1 MKNIKIFDMGLGY
14 FVTNRTSSVVRG
26 IITLLFGGCLLIWP
40 GFTAGL
46 IVKLIAGVLVAI
58 GVVTLLSALQAA
70 SQTQSAVPV
79 LVAINVAVY
88 LLFGLLVFLFPG
100 FFLSLIAFLF
110 GGVLLVA
117 GLSQV
122 IGLYQSSKYAPVMG
136 GMYIIPVVITICGV
150 ALFFSPKTSTEALT
164 MIFGGAVA
172 LYGISE
178 LVAVW
183 KLRKNT
189 ITGGNGA
196 AGDSSQG
203 EYTDYE
209 EV

>member
-1 MKNIKIFDMGLGY
+1 MGFGFY
-14 FVTNRTSSVVRG
+14 VTNRTSSVVRG
-26 IITLLFGGCLLIWP
+26 VLTLLFGGCLLIWP
-40 GFTAGL
+40 GFTSGL

-58 GVVTLLSALQAA
+58 GAVTLLSAVRAA
-70 SQTQSAVPV
+70 SQTNSAIPV
-79 LVAINVAVY
+79 LVALNVGVY
-88 LLFGLLVFLFPG
+88 LIFGLLVFLFPN

-122 IGLYQSSKYAPVMG
+122 IGLYQGSKYAPVGG
-136 GMYIIPVVITICGV
+136 GMYIIPVAITICGI
-150 ALFFSPKTSTEALT
+150 ALFFSPRASTEMLT

-183 KLRKNT
+183 KLRSGKT
-189 ITGGNGA
+189 PAGNGGA
-196 AGDSSQG
+196 ASGTPEG

>member
-1 MKNIKIFDMGLGY
+1 MGLGFY
-14 FVTNRTSSVVRG
+14 VTNRTSSVARG
-26 IITLLFGGCLLIWP
+26 VLTLLLGVCLLVWP
-40 GFTAGL
+40 GFTSGL
-46 IVKLIAGVLVAI
+46 IVKLIAGFLLAI
-58 GVVTLLSALQAA
+58 GVVTLVSAMMAA
-70 SQTQSAVPV
+70 SKTKSAIPV
-79 LVAINVAVY
+79 LVALNVAVY

-110 GGVLLVA
+110 GGVLLIA

-122 IGLYQSSKYAPVMG
+122 IGLYQSSKYAPVGG
-136 GMYIIPVVITICGV
+136 GMYIVPVAITVCGI
-150 ALFFSPKTSTEALT
+150 ALFFSPRASTEMLT

-183 KLRKNT
+183 KLRKGT
-189 ITGGNGA
+189 VPGGNGST
-196 AGDSSQG
+196 GDSSQQG

>member
-1 MKNIKIFDMGLGY
+1 MGLGFY
-14 FVTNRTSSVVRG
+14 VTNRTSSVARG
-26 IITLLFGGCLLIWP
+26 VLTLLLGVCLLVWP
-40 GFTAGL
+40 GFTSGL
-46 IVKLIAGVLVAI
+46 IVKLIAGFLLAI
-58 GVVTLLSALQAA
+58 GVVTLVSAMMAA
-70 SQTQSAVPV
+70 SKTKSAIPV
-79 LVAINVAVY
+79 LVALNVAVY

-110 GGVLLVA
+110 GGVLLIA

-122 IGLYQSSKYAPVMG
+122 IGLYQSSKYAPVGG
-136 GMYIIPVVITICGV
+136 GMYIVPAAITVCGI
-150 ALFFSPKTSTEALT
+150 ALFFSPRASTEMLT
-164 MIFGGAVA
+164 MILGGAVA

-183 KLRKNT
+183 KLRK
-189 ITGGNGA
+189 GA
-196 AGDSSQG
+196 AHGSNGTSGDSSQQG

>member
-1 MKNIKIFDMGLGY
+1 MGFGFY
-14 FVTNRTSSVVRG
+14 VTNRTSSVVRG
-26 IITLLFGGCLLIWP
+26 VLTLLFGGCLLIWP

-58 GVVTLLSALQAA
+58 GAVTLLSAVRAA
-70 SQTQSAVPV
+70 SQTNSAIPV
-79 LVAINVAVY
+79 LVALNVGVY
-88 LLFGLLVFLFPG
+88 LIFGLLVFLFPN

-122 IGLYQSSKYAPVMG
+122 IGLYQGSKYAPVGG
-136 GMYIIPVVITICGV
+136 GMYIIPVAITICGI
-150 ALFFSPKTSTEALT
+150 ALFFSPRASTEMLT
-164 MIFGGAVA
+164 MIFGSAVA

-183 KLRKNT
+183 KLRSGKT
-189 ITGGNGA
+189 PAGNGGA
-196 AGDSSQG
+196 ASGTPEG

>member
-1 MKNIKIFDMGLGY
+1 M
-14 FVTNRTSSVVRG
+14 TNRTSSVVRG
-26 IITLLFGGCLLIWP
+26 VLTLLFGGCLLIWP

-58 GVVTLLSALQAA
+58 GAVTLLSAVRAA
-70 SQTQSAVPV
+70 SQTNSAIPV
-79 LVAINVAVY
+79 LVALNVGVY
-88 LLFGLLVFLFPG
+88 LIFGLLVFLFPN

-122 IGLYQSSKYAPVMG
+122 IGLYQGSKYAPVGG
-136 GMYIIPVVITICGV
+136 GMYIVPVAITICGI
-150 ALFFSPKTSTEALT
+150 ALFFSPRASTEMLT

-183 KLRKNT
+183 KLRSGKT
-189 ITGGNGA
+189 PAGNGGA
-196 AGDSSQG
+196 ASGTPEG

>member
-1 MKNIKIFDMGLGY
+1 MGFGY

-26 IITLLFGGCLLIWP
+26 ILTLLFGGCLLIWP

-58 GVVTLLSALQAA
+58 GMVTLLSAVKAA
-70 SQTQSAVPV
+70 SQTKSAIPV
-79 LVAINVAVY
+79 LVALNVGVY
-88 LLFGLLVFLFPG
+88 LIFGLLVFLFPT

-122 IGLYQSSKYAPVMG
+122 IGLYQGSKFAPVGG
-136 GMYIIPVVITICGV
+136 GMYIIPVAITICGI
-150 ALFFSPKTSTEALT
+150 ALFFSPRASTEMLT
-164 MIFGGAVA
+164 MIFGAAVA

-178 LVAVW
+178 LVAAW
-183 KLRKNT
+183 KLRKGKT
-189 ITGGNGA
+189 PAGNGGA
-196 AGDSSQG
+196 ADG

>member
-1 MKNIKIFDMGLGY
+1 MGFGY

-26 IITLLFGGCLLIWP
+26 IITLLFGGCLLAWP

-58 GVVTLLSALQAA
+58 GVVTLLSAVKAA
-70 SQTQSAVPV
+70 SQTKSAIPV
-79 LVAINVAVY
+79 LVALNVGVY
-88 LLFGLLVFLFPG
+88 LVFGLLVFLFPN

-110 GGVLLVA
+110 GGVLLIA
-117 GLSQV
+117 GLSQI
-122 IGLYQSSKYAPVMG
+122 IGLHQGSKYAPVGG
-136 GMYIIPVVITICGV
+136 GMYIVPVAITVCGI
-150 ALFFSPKTSTEALT
+150 ALFFSPRASTEMLT
-164 MIFGGAVA
+164 MIFGAAVA

-178 LVAVW
+178 LVAAW
-183 KLRKNT
+183 KLRK
-189 ITGGNGA
+189 GA
-196 AGDSSQG
+196 APGSNGTSGDSSQQG

>member
-1 MKNIKIFDMGLGY
+1 MGFGFY
-14 FVTNRTSSVVRG
+14 VTNRTSSVVRG
-26 IITLLFGGCLLIWP
+26 VLTLLFGGCLLIWP

-58 GVVTLLSALQAA
+58 GAVTLLSAVRAA
-70 SQTQSAVPV
+70 SQTNSAIPV
-79 LVAINVAVY
+79 LVALNVGVY
-88 LLFGLLVFLFPG
+88 LIFGLLVFLFPK

-122 IGLYQSSKYAPVMG
+122 IGLYQGSKYAPVGG
-136 GMYIIPVVITICGV
+136 GMYIVPVAITICGI
-150 ALFFSPKTSTEALT
+150 ALFFSPRASTEMLT

-183 KLRKNT
+183 KLRSGKT
-189 ITGGNGA
+189 PAGNGGA
-196 AGDSSQG
+196 ASGTPEG

>member
-1 MKNIKIFDMGLGY
+1 MGFGY

-26 IITLLFGGCLLIWP
+26 ILTLLFGGCLLIWP

-58 GVVTLLSALQAA
+58 GVVTLLSAVKAA
-70 SQTQSAVPV
+70 SQTKSVIPV
-79 LVAINVAVY
+79 LVALNVGVY
-88 LLFGLLVFLFPG
+88 LIFGLLVFLFPN

-122 IGLYQSSKYAPVMG
+122 IGLYQGSKFAPVGG
-136 GMYIIPVVITICGV
+136 GMYIIPVAITICGI
-150 ALFFSPKTSTEALT
+150 ALFFSPRASTEMLT
-164 MIFGGAVA
+164 MIFGAAVV
-172 LYGISE
+172 LYGVSE
-178 LVAVW
+178 LVAAW
-183 KLRKNT
+183 KLRKGK
-189 ITGGNGA
+189 IPAGNGRA
-196 AGDSSQG
+196 ADG

>member
-1 MKNIKIFDMGLGY
+1 MGFGY

-26 IITLLFGGCLLIWP
+26 ILTLLFGGCLLIWP

-58 GVVTLLSALQAA
+58 GVVTLLSAVKAA
-70 SQTQSAVPV
+70 SQTNSAIPV
-79 LVAINVAVY
+79 LVALNVGVY
-88 LLFGLLVFLFPG
+88 LIFGLLVFLFPT

-122 IGLYQSSKYAPVMG
+122 IGLYQGSKFAPVGG
-136 GMYIIPVVITICGV
+136 GMYIIPVAITICGI
-150 ALFFSPKTSTEALT
+150 ALFFSPRASTEMLT
-164 MIFGGAVA
+164 MIFGAAVA

-178 LVAVW
+178 LVAAW
-183 KLRKNT
+183 KLRKGKT
-189 ITGGNGA
+189 PAGNGGA
-196 AGDSSQG
+196 ADG

>member
-1 MKNIKIFDMGLGY
+1 MGLGFY
-14 FVTNRTSSVVRG
+14 VTNRTSSVARG
-26 IITLLFGGCLLIWP
+26 VLTLIMGVCLMVWP
-40 GFTAGL
+40 GFTSGL
-46 IVKLIAGVLVAI
+46 IVKLIAGFLLAI
-58 GVVTLLSALQAA
+58 GVVTLVSAMMAA
-70 SQTQSAVPV
+70 SKTKSAIPV
-79 LVAINVAVY
+79 LVALNVAVY

-110 GGVLLVA
+110 GGVLLIA

-122 IGLYQSSKYAPVMG
+122 IGLYQSSKYAPVGG
-136 GMYIIPVVITICGV
+136 GMYIVPVAITICGI
-150 ALFFSPKTSTEALT
+150 ALFFSPRASTEMLT

-183 KLRKNT
+183 KLRKG
-189 ITGGNGA
+189 IA
-196 AGDSSQG
+196 ASDTADASVTQQG

>member
-1 MKNIKIFDMGLGY
+1 MGFGFY
-14 FVTNRTSSVVRG
+14 VTNRTSSVVRG
-26 IITLLFGGCLLIWP
+26 VLTLLFVGCLLIWP

-58 GVVTLLSALQAA
+58 GAVTLLSAVRAA
-70 SQTQSAVPV
+70 SQTNSAIPV
-79 LVAINVAVY
+79 LVALNVGVY
-88 LLFGLLVFLFPG
+88 LIFGLLVFLFPN

-122 IGLYQSSKYAPVMG
+122 IGLYQGSKYAPVGG
-136 GMYIIPVVITICGV
+136 GMYIVPVAITICGI
-150 ALFFSPKTSTEALT
+150 ALFFSPRASTEMLT

-183 KLRKNT
+183 KLRSGKT
-189 ITGGNGA
+189 PAGNGGA
-196 AGDSSQG
+196 ASGTPEG

>member
-1 MKNIKIFDMGLGY
+1 MGLGFY
-14 FVTNRTSSVVRG
+14 VTNRTSSVARG
-26 IITLLFGGCLLIWP
+26 VLTLLLGVCLLVWP
-40 GFTAGL
+40 GFTSGL
-46 IVKLIAGVLVAI
+46 IVKLIAGFLLAI
-58 GVVTLLSALQAA
+58 GVVTLVSAMMAA
-70 SQTQSAVPV
+70 SKTKSAIPV
-79 LVAINVAVY
+79 LVALNVAVY
-88 LLFGLLVFLFPG
+88 LLFGLLVFLFPN

-110 GGVLLVA
+110 GGVLLIA

-122 IGLYQSSKYAPVMG
+122 IGLYQSSKYAPVGG
-136 GMYIIPVVITICGV
+136 GMYIVPVAITVCGI
-150 ALFFSPKTSTEALT
+150 ALFFSPRASTEALT

-183 KLRKNT
+183 KLRKGT
-189 ITGGNGA
+189 APGGNGTT
-196 AGDSSQG
+196 GDSSQQG

>member
-1 MKNIKIFDMGLGY
+1 MGFGFY
-14 FVTNRTSSVVRG
+14 VTNRTSSVVRG
-26 IITLLFGGCLLIWP
+26 VLTLLFGGCLLIWP

-58 GVVTLLSALQAA
+58 GAVTLLSAVRAA
-70 SQTQSAVPV
+70 SQTNSAIPV
-79 LVAINVAVY
+79 LVALNVGVY
-88 LLFGLLVFLFPG
+88 LIFGLLVFLFPN

-122 IGLYQSSKYAPVMG
+122 IGLYQGSKYAPVGG
-136 GMYIIPVVITICGV
+136 GMYIVPVAITICGI
-150 ALFFSPKTSTEALT
+150 ALFFSPRASTEMLT

-183 KLRKNT
+183 KLRSGKT
-189 ITGGNGA
+189 PAGNGA
-196 AGDSSQG
+196 AASGTPEG

>member
-1 MKNIKIFDMGLGY
+1 MGLGFY
-14 FVTNRTSSVVRG
+14 VTNRTSSVARG
-26 IITLLFGGCLLIWP
+26 VLTLLLGVCLLVWP
-40 GFTAGL
+40 GFTSGL
-46 IVKLIAGVLVAI
+46 IVKLIAGFLLAI
-58 GVVTLLSALQAA
+58 GVVTLVSAMMAA
-70 SQTQSAVPV
+70 SKTKSAIPV
-79 LVAINVAVY
+79 LVALNVAVY

-110 GGVLLVA
+110 GGVLLIA

-122 IGLYQSSKYAPVMG
+122 IGLYQSSKYAPVGG
-136 GMYIIPVVITICGV
+136 GMYIVPVAITMCGI
-150 ALFFSPKTSTEALT
+150 ALFFSPRASTEVLT

-183 KLRKNT
+183 KLRK
-189 ITGGNGA
+189 GASPGSNGTS
-196 AGDSSQG
+196 GDSSQQG